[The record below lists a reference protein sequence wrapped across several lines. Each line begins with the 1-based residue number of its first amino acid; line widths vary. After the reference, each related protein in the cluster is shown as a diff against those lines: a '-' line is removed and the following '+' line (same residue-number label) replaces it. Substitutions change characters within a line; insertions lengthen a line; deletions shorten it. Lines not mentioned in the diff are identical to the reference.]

1 VARKKRKK
9 TDDYKIPEFDE
20 RDFMRTEMRNALMM
34 VGAVFLAVMM
44 AIVAGILTW
53 VMKDARIP
61 FALGMLGFLLLRFLY
76 NLMKLDISDVEK
88 GKWAGTLFSYFL
100 TFVAIWVL
108 LINPPLIDLIPPTIE
123 DQTPDYQEL
132 ESEVAIKVYI
142 EDNQEIGEVTITV
155 TNPDK
160 TYIDTTPMEKL
171 GRNKFKYVIEEPML
185 GRYEYDIEASDPA
198 DHMAQET
205 FVFDVE
211 QYQAPSIE
219 LYGNPVSHKEEDLKV
234 EVKDNIGVILIW
246 YVVDDP
252 DYEPADPLA
261 KEKRL
266 KVKEPKDDI
275 YPIFPPKDGWSYG
288 NHTVTVCTMDSVPHS
303 TVCEDFDFT
312 V

>member
-9 TDDYKIPEFDE
+9 TDEYKIPRFDE
-20 RDFMRTEMRNALMM
+20 TDFMKTEMRNALMM
-34 VGAVFLAVMM
+34 VGAVFLAIMM

-76 NLMKLDISDVEK
+76 NMMRLNISDVEK
-88 GKWAGTLFSYFL
+88 SKWAGTLFSYFL

-108 LINPPLIDLIPPTIE
+108 LINPPLIDLIPPKIL

-132 ESEVAIKVYI
+132 ESEVAIMVYI
-142 EDNQEIGEVTITV
+142 EDNQEIEDATITV

-160 TYIDTTPMEKL
+160 TFVDITPMENL
-171 GRNKFKYVIEEPML
+171 GRNKFKYVIEDPML
-185 GRYEYDIEASDPA
+185 GRYEYDIEVTDPA
-198 DHMAQET
+198 DHMAHET
-205 FVFDVE
+205 YVFDIE
-211 QYQAPSIE
+211 PYQPPTVA
-219 LYGNPVSHKEEDLKV
+219 LYGNTVGHKEEDLKV
-234 EVKDNIGVILIW
+234 EVKDNVGAILIW

-252 DYEPADPLA
+252 DYEPADPKA

-266 KVKEPKDDI
+266 KIKDPKDDI
-275 YPIFPPKDGWSYG
+275 YSIRPPKEGWSYG
-288 NHTVTVCTMDSVPHS
+288 NHTVTVCAMDSVPHS
-303 TVCEDFDFT
+303 TVCETFEFT